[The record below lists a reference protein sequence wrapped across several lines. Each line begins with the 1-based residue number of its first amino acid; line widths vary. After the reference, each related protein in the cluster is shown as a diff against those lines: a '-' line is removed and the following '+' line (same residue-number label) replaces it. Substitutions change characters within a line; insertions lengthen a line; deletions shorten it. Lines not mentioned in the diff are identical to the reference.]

1 MGILTTDNW
10 QKDHP
15 IMAPAPSVRGV
26 EPLQVA
32 VLGPPGSGK
41 TRTVLRLMCGVQRV
55 RSGPIVLIDTEGGRS
70 KKYSPRRLPD
80 GTMEKADPSKGTYGF
95 ERIDLG
101 PPYRADRCL
110 AAIKL
115 ALTRNPAAIG
125 FDSLSDEHEG
135 EGGYLEWAAA
145 ELPNVGGRNEWA
157 AFNKPAV
164 ARGKLINGIIR
175 ITTPLFF
182 TFRGKEK
189 SEQREVEDGGRKKKE
204 VVKLGWMPVAPLL
217 LLKNCDL
224 TCILPWDSKG
234 KPVWKSDKLGEDF
247 IRKWP
252 EELQEIMLDEQL
264 SEKTGEALARWAAG
278 EQAAGVGTPA
288 PQSAAQA
295 PGEEEAKLLG
305 LTSDLLKAHGLS
317 FRKGM
322 ETAAEPCLHAFGTS
336 KWADITRMPADQLAA
351 GLALLKKNLEGL
363 SAMAAEREPGQDPE
377 EG

>member
-1 MGILTTDNW
+1 MEG
-10 QKDHP
+10 
-15 IMAPAPSVRGV
+15 VR
-26 EPLQVA
+26 
-32 VLGPPGSGK
+32 
-41 TRTVLRLMCGVQRV
+41 RV
-55 RSGPIVLIDTEGGRS
+55 REGPIVLIDTEGGRS
-70 KKYSPRRLPD
+70 KKFSPKR
-80 GTMEKADPSKGTYGF
+80 GEKADPAKGTYDF
-95 ERIDLG
+95 ERIDLD

-145 ELPNVGGRNEWA
+145 ELPNVGRNEWA
-157 AFNKPAV
+157 AWNKPAV

-189 SEQREVEDGGRKKKE
+189 TAQEEVEKDGRKRKE

-217 LLKNCDL
+217 LLKNCEL

-234 KPVWKSDKLGEDF
+234 KPVWKSEKIGEDF

-252 EELQEIMLDEQL
+252 DELREIMLDEQL

-278 EQAAGVGTPA
+278 AQIAGGPPAEQPA
-288 PQSAAQA
+288 PLAIL
-295 PGEEEAKLLG
+295 GTVEAG
-305 LTSDLLKAHGLS
+305 LVKEIGAVLKKHGFEGS
-317 FRKGM
+317 KA
-322 ETAAEPCLHAFGTS
+322 AAEPLMHAFGLT
-336 KWADITRMPADQLAA
+336 WAKVTRLSAQELAD
-351 GLALLKKNLEGL
+351 GLALLRKNLA
-363 SAMAAEREPGQDPE
+363 AMAAEREPGEDK
-377 EG
+377 